1 MSAINDDYGWRATA
15 NHEQYTQYCV
25 NPPEYILPHSDFGDP
40 ECWGLLLPV
49 ERGDFADIVC
59 NECGAIIQSVNA
71 ADLRRALDEMQLELD
86 VASERCPHCG
96 SVNLLP
102 GFSQMLAFTCR
113 SCGRAVV
120 TKAL

>member
-1 MSAINDDYGWRATA
+1 LAPTISRRAA
-15 NHEQYTQYCV
+15 RDEPYTQYV

-40 ECWGLLLPV
+40 QCCGLLLLF
-49 ERGDFADIVC
+49 ERGAFADVVC
-59 NECGAIIQSVNA
+59 NECGAIVQTFEA
-71 ADLRRALDEMQLELD
+71 ADLRRSLDEMQLKCD
-86 VASERCPHCG
+86 VASERCPHCR

-120 TKAL
+120 VKVV